1 MSINE
6 KLSELV
12 NALPEFYQPIY
23 AHSEWDDK
31 PLRNCKDRLPVIEK
45 IYDDLSGE
53 LKRPLRVLDLGC
65 AQGFFSLSLAKR
77 GAIVTGLD
85 ISEQNIRL
93 CKFLASEHLGI
104 KTDFVC
110 GRIEEFL
117 STVKVGEY
125 DLVLCL
131 SVLHNISKYLGVKKI
146 QDMMTDLSRKVAVG
160 IFEFALERVHAA
172 YIPAD
177 YRDFL
182 PGFSFIKEL
191 SASDHRNGSG
201 VKRPICF
208 ASDKYTWFENFGV
221 LKTDK
226 ISYNVHPYLAKTDLI
241 HFHCG
246 NKFIKFFYIKAQG
259 QLRKAQ
265 QEIQFLKDFGGKRG
279 LPKLL
284 ATYIE
289 QDQNGIRAFIIRD
302 RLDGV
307 TLSEKISGGEKID
320 RWDVLKQALEWM
332 VFFEQ
337 RGYYHGDIQT
347 SNFIYGTDGKLY
359 PIDYEEIRR
368 EPIVL
373 IWPYKVNL
381 LFLIFM
387 NAVLDL
393 HRPERATFHRK
404 VYLLTKLKKHL
415 TQKQFEQ
422 ISAIEES
429 EKFFARLYEILF
441 GSESSESKKAVYN
454 LRDSELLAQG
464 KFLDDVSNCLKEL
477 QTALA
482 QTNDNTAKFDKYMNN
497 IAQIFT
503 AQQQRLD
510 RLEKIVREMTHDR
523 T

>member
-6 KLSELV
+6 QLSELV

-23 AHSEWDDK
+23 GHSEWDNK
-31 PLRNCKDRLPVIEK
+31 PLRSCKDRLPVIEK
-45 IYDDLSGE
+45 IYDDLSSE

-65 AQGFFSLSLAKR
+65 AQGFFCLNLAKK
-77 GAIVTGLD
+77 GALVTGLD
-85 ISEQNIRL
+85 FREQNIRL
-93 CKFLASEHLGI
+93 CKFLANEHPDI
-104 KTDFVC
+104 KTNFIC

-117 STVKVGEY
+117 PTVKVGEY

-131 SVLHNISKYLGVKKI
+131 SILHNISKHLGVKKI
-146 QDMMTDLSRKVAVG
+146 QNMMADLSQKVTAG

-182 PGFSFIKEL
+182 PGFSFIREL
-191 SASDHRNGSG
+191 SASDHRDGSG

-208 ASDKYTWFENFGV
+208 ASDKYTWFENFGM

-226 ISYNVHPYLAKTDLI
+226 ISYNVHSYLAKTDLI

-246 NKFIKFFYIKAQG
+246 NKFIKFFYIKTQE

-265 QEIQFLKDFGGKRG
+265 QEIQFLQDFGGKRG
-279 LPKLL
+279 LPRLL
-284 ATYIE
+284 ATYTE
-289 QDQNGIRAFIIRD
+289 QDQNGIRAFIVRD
-302 RLDGV
+302 KLDGV
-307 TLSEKISGGEKID
+307 TLAEKISSGEKID

-337 RGYYHGDIQT
+337 RDYYHGDIQT
-347 SNFIYGTDGKLY
+347 SNFVYGTDGKLY

-393 HRPERATFHRK
+393 RRPEQAKFHRK

-415 TQKQFEQ
+415 TQRQFEQ
-422 ISAIEES
+422 ISAIKES

-441 GSESSESKKAVYN
+441 GSESSDAEKAVYD
-454 LRDSELLAQG
+454 LRDLELLAQG
-464 KFLDDVSNCLKEL
+464 RFLDDVSNRLKEL
-477 QTALA
+477 QDTLA
-482 QTNDNTAKFDKYMNN
+482 QTNANTAKFDNYMNN
-497 IAQIFT
+497 VVQIFT
-503 AQQQRLD
+503 AQQKRLD
-510 RLEKIVREMTHDR
+510 RLEKIVQEMIHDR